1 MQEGTHHTGEGDS
14 EAPKDKLI
22 MKRQRTVRLAP
33 HGPLGVQ
40 LTSSLSNPPVAEQIR
55 LALGRF
61 RGKVLDVLRTWDE
74 DGSGQISRKEFRQAV
89 ASFGIEGISKE
100 DINGLFDSFD
110 ADGSGTI
117 EYNELAKGL
126 RRGGTSGKDLKE
138 KKSKPK
144 RELPEE
150 ERWPPL
156 PARLLPDRA
165 LELSLLD
172 LTLPEAAMEGRLASF
187 VDAVANGDVKRTEA
201 FIARGVDVDE
211 RDEFDGRS
219 VLFYAA
225 SAGQTAVSRLLV
237 AAGADFDAT
246 DKRGWTPLMTAAN
259 NGHARVVRVL
269 LDAGCDIHA
278 KDGKGNTAL
287 RYAEIQQLAV
297 GYIGEQVGYQVGKSL
312 RRQILQKGY
321 ADTVAMLQS
330 DPGAKSAA
338 VIRLRKEATREARA
352 LKQT

>member
-1 MQEGTHHTGEGDS
+1 MLRIGAGSENDTSLAVGADGKRVKRALRRKSPGGVPKSNMVQGTIELDS
-14 EAPKDKLI
+14 DLTIQQQLRQMLSKYA
-22 MKRQRTVRLAP
+22 MKMLDLFRQ
-33 HGPLGVQ
+33 
-40 LTSSLSNPPVAEQIR
+40 
-55 LALGRF
+55 
-61 RGKVLDVLRTWDE
+61 WDE

-117 EYNELAKGL
+117 DYNELAKGL

-144 RELPEE
+144 RELPEV
-150 ERWPPL
+150 
-156 PARLLPDRA
+156 
-165 LELSLLD
+165 
-172 LTLPEAAMEGRLASF
+172 GGG
-187 VDAVANGDVKRTEA
+187 AVAAAAAAVPPRSRARTLAARPHVAGGGDGGPPRVRTEA

-330 DPGAKSAA
+330 DLGAKRAA